1 MRTFSFRYTNG
12 FDELRVED
20 EERFQ
25 TEREA
30 LEYARRRAAE
40 IMANWDEEEEA
51 PDWSFWFV
59 EIKDDQ
65 GGETAEPFVSV
76 PQEE

>member
-1 MRTFSFRYTNG
+1 MRTFTFRYTNG
-12 FDELRVED
+12 FDELRVQD
-20 EERFQ
+20 EEPFQ

-40 IMANWDEEEEA
+40 IMATWGEDEEE
-51 PDWSFWFV
+51 PDWSFWYV

-65 GGETAEPFVSV
+65 GGETAEPFV
-76 PQEE
+76 PGQHEE